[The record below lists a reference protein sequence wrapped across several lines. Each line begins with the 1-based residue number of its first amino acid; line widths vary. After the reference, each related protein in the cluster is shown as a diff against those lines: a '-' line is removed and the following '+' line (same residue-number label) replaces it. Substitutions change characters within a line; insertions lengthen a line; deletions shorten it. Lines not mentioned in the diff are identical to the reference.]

1 MTCSK
6 SPVKLLVMLYRVQCG
21 DPPTSLSPPRGLV
34 QWQAWGRRTRPHLTL
49 VLQPG
54 PLERVSL
61 TSWSLAS
68 GRGVPRTVLD
78 IPGLLDF
85 CPRTSAVCSPQWDPT
100 QIPMSKASAGFLE
113 DGAGL
118 AEALLSH
125 LFFLATDPGGNSW
138 CNFTAD
144 VLRASASRVVP
155 WPAPHGTQTSGGP
168 ANPSFPLGPGL
179 VWVHIH
185 LLIPPSF
192 HPSIH
197 TYILHPGIHSF
208 THSFYLMWARF
219 RGPREESTPGVP
231 RLVGEAGIDT
241 MIAH

>member
-1 MTCSK
+1 MPHSADRKTESERYDDLLKVTCK
-6 SPVKLLVMLYRVQCG
+6 AFGYALQGTVWGPTQLPV
-21 DPPTSLSPPRGLV
+21 TSSGVGAVAGLG
-34 QWQAWGRRTRPHLTL
+34 QKDHLTL

-68 GRGVPRTVLD
+68 GRGIPRTVLD

-179 VWVHIH
+179 DWVHIH

-197 TYILHPGIHSF
+197 PYILHPGIHSF
-208 THSFYLMWARF
+208 THSFYL
-219 RGPREESTPGVP
+219 
-231 RLVGEAGIDT
+231 LNVGQV
-241 MIAH
+241 